1 MGKRITVREFRE
13 SEIGTYRSLRLE
25 ALRESPH
32 AFGGTHELESTRDD
46 WGLRLAESVHDK
58 LVRLLIAEADSEHA
72 GLAMGKVWPETP
84 SLAHVYQ
91 MWVEPRFRR
100 LRVGH
105 LLLQDLVV
113 WAEALGVQALV
124 LGVTRGDSPARRLYE
139 RAGFLPVGEP
149 TPLKPDSTLL
159 VQDMRLN
166 FRRS

>member
-1 MGKRITVREFRE
+1 
-13 SEIGTYRSLRLE
+13 
-25 ALRESPH
+25 
-32 AFGGTHELESTRDD
+32 
-46 WGLRLAESVHDK
+46 
-58 LVRLLIAEADSEHA
+58 
-72 GLAMGKVWPETP
+72 
-84 SLAHVYQ
+84 

>member
-72 GLAMGKVWPETP
+72 GLAMGKV
-84 SLAHVYQ
+84 
-91 MWVEPRFRR
+91 
-100 LRVGH
+100 
-105 LLLQDLVV
+105 
-113 WAEALGVQALV
+113 
-124 LGVTRGDSPARRLYE
+124 
-139 RAGFLPVGEP
+139 
-149 TPLKPDSTLL
+149 
-159 VQDMRLN
+159 
-166 FRRS
+166 